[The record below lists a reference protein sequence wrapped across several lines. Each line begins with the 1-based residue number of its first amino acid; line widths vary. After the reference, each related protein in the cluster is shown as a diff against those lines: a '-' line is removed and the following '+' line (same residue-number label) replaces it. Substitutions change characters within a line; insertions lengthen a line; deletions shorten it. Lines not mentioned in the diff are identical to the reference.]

1 MSHRSC
7 TLSLTLCGALFSLAP
22 SAIRAQA
29 TLYCN
34 DVEGFRSAVTLGATQ
49 AAGTWYTDR
58 YAPSGFSAQTSFCGN
73 DRLLPR
79 IDAVV
84 LDCCRGAQNGA
95 CSNTRGRKCDLG
107 TGATE
112 METEYE
118 VPAAWTTTGLRM
130 AGFWRSAERVGF
142 RDARPFDDVSLT
154 IVGP

>member
-1 MSHRSC
+1 MSLRSC

-34 DVEGFRSAVTLGATQ
+34 DVEGFRSAVTLGATL
-49 AAGTWYTDR
+49 APGTWYSDHC
-58 YAPSGFSAQTSFCGN
+58 APSGFNEQTSFGAN
-73 DRLLPR
+73 DRLPPR

-84 LDCCRGAQNGA
+84 LDCCRGAQNGDFY
-95 CSNTRGRKCDLG
+95 NTRGRKCDLG
-107 TGATE
+107 VGATE
-112 METEYE
+112 METEFE
-118 VPAAWTTTGLRM
+118 VPAAWTTTGRRM

-142 RDARPFDDVSLT
+142 RDARPFDDVLLT